1 MSCSGTSDCDCGCCA
16 GTSVQTPQQI
26 SNTPGLSAVS
36 YRVGT
41 WNSFKES
48 MLARLSSADYPALQ
62 ALKTRADD
70 DFTIAFLDST
80 AMVLD
85 ILTFYQERLVNESYL
100 RTASQLRS
108 LTELSRLIGY
118 QPAPGV
124 SASTY
129 LAFTLKAAPGQPP
142 NPAAAPITIS
152 AGTKVQSV
160 PAQGQ
165 TPQTFETSADILAK
179 PDWTA
184 LPVQTG
190 LTWAPQTGD
199 TSVYLAGTATQ
210 LQPGDLFLIVGD
222 ERAGPPSDP
231 TNENWDI
238 RVVGAVTADGQNNR
252 TLVTWSEGL
261 GSGTVTP
268 AQDNPKFYPFRQRAT
283 LFGYN
288 AIQPYLLDQTNLS
301 IPGNYIVS
309 NGDWN
314 FDSVDQTQYQ
324 NSLIDLDSL
333 YPKIVPESWIAL
345 ITPDPSSAP
354 PPWYLE
360 VPTEE
365 HVDLIKPQL
374 SRAEFS
380 SEEVSH
386 QLIVPP
392 KEQIPPTTPDQSS
405 TRSPSGLVSLY
416 LVNAIT
422 TVARSDFGISAK
434 ISRAA
439 TDAPAN
445 ALQTYYDATRQTSAL
460 VQSEL
465 LAVTEQPLTFPL
477 YGTTISL
484 EALRTDMAAVQVL
497 AISGNRQKIAL
508 APGVIPP
515 TFQPND
521 NPNNSRSLVAGEI
534 LTLTSPPPVAPPSIV
549 GPPPIAMPQWDA
561 SGTALTLNV
570 EDSHGRPGTVWAPL
584 NNFVLAPSSNSDP
597 VVSEYAL
604 VNQIDSTSDPGHTQ
618 FQLAN
623 ALTYCY
629 DRPSTTVNAN
639 VGMATH
645 GQSVTELLG
654 SGSASTPNQSF
665 TLKQWPLT
673 FVQSAAAPSGRLSTL
688 TVPVNGAAW
697 TEVPTL
703 YEQSPMASVYA
714 TLNQS
719 DGTTDVLFG
728 DGVEG
733 ALLPTGQNNV
743 QAKYRV
749 GSGSAGNVAPG
760 ALSTL
765 MDRPLG
771 VSGVTNPE
779 AASGGQDPQSVDDIR
794 TNAPQTVLTLGRAV
808 SITDYQN
815 YAATFAGI
823 SKAYASWIPYGPGRG
838 VFLTIAGVGGAEVSQ
853 ASIAT
858 LVASLRNF
866 GNPLISIAVQ
876 PYVETL
882 FSFSAGLVID
892 PAYDGPTV
900 QAATQQALVEAF
912 SFAARSF
919 GQGVSVDEIA
929 ALIQGI
935 PGIIASNVTGLS
947 RGPSSQGGD
956 LASLTGLSTTAIL
969 NQWLAQQITINRPF
983 TDPPNRLSA
992 YLPIPSTQG
1001 LPQPAEILVI
1011 DPRPGIVGLGT
1022 MS

>member
-26 SNTPGLSAVS
+26 ANAPGLAAVS

-41 WNSFKES
+41 WSSFKES

-62 ALKTRADD
+62 PLKTRADD
-70 DFTIAFLDST
+70 DFTIPFLDSA

-124 SASTY
+124 SASAY

-142 NPAAAPITIS
+142 NPTAAPITIP

-165 TPQTFETSADILAK
+165 TPQTFETAADILAK

-210 LQPGDLFLIVGD
+210 LQPGDLFLIIGEED
-222 ERAGPPSDP
+222 GGQQPAPNSA
-231 TNENWDI
+231 NWTI
-238 RVVGAVTADGQNNR
+238 GVVAAVTVDGQNNR
-252 TLVTWSEGL
+252 TLVTWSESL
-261 GSGTVTP
+261 GSGSTAITST
-268 AQDNPKFYPFRQRAT
+268 QSNPQFYAFRQRAA

-288 AIQPYLLDQTNLS
+288 AIQPYLLDQTQLKNIPNL
-301 IPGNYIVS
+301 PA
-309 NGDWN
+309 NGTEWD
-314 FDSVDQTQYQ
+314 FDSADKNLYEEGLVV
-324 NSLIDLDSL
+324 LDAL
-333 YPKIVPESWIAL
+333 YPKIVPNSWIAL
-345 ITPDPSSAP
+345 IDPIT
-354 PPWYLE
+354 
-360 VPTEE
+360 VT
-365 HVDLIKPQL
+365 HTIKHEKFRHPSL
-374 SRAEFS
+374 SVALCS
-380 SEEVSH
+380 
-386 QLIVPP
+386 
-392 KEQIPPTTPDQSS
+392 
-405 TRSPSGLVSLY
+405 
-416 LVNAIT
+416 VNSVTAI
-422 TVARSDFGISAK
+422 ARSDFGISAK
-434 ISRAA
+434 VSQLS
-439 TDAPAN
+439 TDAAQGTLEP
-445 ALQTYYDATRQTSAL
+445 YYKATRQTSVL
-460 VQSEL
+460 VQSEP
-465 LAVTEQPLTFPL
+465 LAAAEQPLTFPL

-484 EALRTDMAAVQVL
+484 ERLRTDMAAVQVL

-508 APGVIPP
+508 APGASPP
-515 TFQPND
+515 TFTPDD
-521 NPNNSRSLVAGEI
+521 NPNNSRLLQPGEI
-534 LTLTSPPPVAPPSIV
+534 LTLTSPPPVTPPSIT
-549 GPPPIAMPQWDA
+549 GSPPIVMAHWDD
-561 SGTALTLNV
+561 SGTQITLNV
-570 EDSHGRPGTVWAPL
+570 EDSHGRPGTVGAAL
-584 NNFVLAPSSNSDP
+584 NSFVLAPSSSSDP

-604 VNQIDSTSDPGHTQ
+604 VAPPVDSTSDPGHTQ
-618 FQLAN
+618 FQLMQP
-623 ALTYCY
+623 LTYCY
-629 DRPSTTVNAN
+629 DRRSTTVNAN

-654 SGSASTPNQSF
+654 SGSASTPNQTF
-665 TLKQWPLT
+665 TLKQKPLT
-673 FVQSAAAPSGRLSTL
+673 FVQSATAPNGRASTL

-697 TEVPTL
+697 AEVPTL
-703 YEQSPMASVYA
+703 YNQGSTASVYA
-714 TLNQS
+714 TLNES

-749 GSGSAGNVAPG
+749 GSGSAGNVGAG
-760 ALSTL
+760 ALTTL

-779 AASGGQDPQSVDDIR
+779 AAGGGQDAQSVAGIR
-794 TNAPQTVLTLGRAV
+794 ANAPQTVLTLGRAV

-815 YAATFAGI
+815 YASTFAGI
-823 SKAYASWIPYGPGRG
+823 SKAYASWIPSGPGRG
-838 VFLTIAGVGGAEVSQ
+838 VFLTIAGVNGAEVQ
-853 ASIAT
+853 PDAITT
-858 LVASLRNF
+858 LVTSLHNF
-866 GNPLISIAVQ
+866 GNPLIPITVQ
-876 PYVETL
+876 SYVETL

-900 QAATQQALVEAF
+900 QAAVQQALRQAF

-935 PGIIASNVTGLS
+935 PGIIASNVTELA
-947 RGPSSQGGD
+947 RYPKSSQGGD
-956 LASLTGLSTTAIL
+956 LAALTGVSTTAIL
-969 NQWLAQQITINRPF
+969 NQWLAGKITINRPF
-983 TDPPNRLSA
+983 SDPPGRLCA
-992 YLPIPSTQG
+992 YLPIPNTQG

-1011 DPRPGIVGLGT
+1011 DPRPGMVTLGT

>member
-1 MSCSGTSDCDCGCCA
+1 MSCSGTADCDCGCGCCA

-26 SNTPGLSAVS
+26 TNTPGLSAVS

-41 WNSFKES
+41 WSSFKES
-48 MLARLSSADYPALQ
+48 MLARLSSADYPALR

-124 SASTY
+124 SASAY
-129 LAFTLKAAPGQPP
+129 LAFTLKQAPGQPP

-190 LTWAPQTGD
+190 LTWAPQTGN
-199 TSVYLAGTATQ
+199 TSVYLTGTATQ
-210 LQPGDLFLIVGD
+210 LQPGDLILIVGD
-222 ERAGPPSDP
+222 ERTGPPPDP
-231 TNENWDI
+231 DNHYWDI
-238 RVVGAVTADGQNNR
+238 CVVTTVNADGQNNR

-261 GSGTVTP
+261 GSSGGKP
-268 AQDNPKFYPFRQRAT
+268 AQENPKFYAFRQRAA

-288 AIQPYLLDQTNLS
+288 AIQPYLLDQKQLPNFAATYLNAK
-301 IPGNYIVS
+301 
-309 NGDWN
+309 GDWN
-314 FDSVDQTQYQ
+314 FDSTDGPLYQ
-324 NSLIDLDSL
+324 NGLVALDSL
-333 YPKIVPESWIAL
+333 YPKIAPNSWIAL
-345 ITPDPSSAP
+345 IAPATLAVFFEPSLA
-354 PPWYLE
+354 
-360 VPTEE
+360 
-365 HVDLIKPQL
+365 I
-374 SRAEFS
+374 S
-380 SEEVSH
+380 SS
-386 QLIVPP
+386 LPGMMILLC
-392 KEQIPPTTPDQSS
+392 
-405 TRSPSGLVSLY
+405 LVTS
-416 LVNAIT
+416 IG
-422 TVARSDFGISAK
+422 TVAQSGFGISAK
-434 ISRAA
+434 ISQAT
-439 TDAPAN
+439 TDAPVDPPDGPY
-445 ALQTYYDATRQTSAL
+445 ALQAFYDATRQTSAL

-465 LAVTEQPLTFPL
+465 LAVADQPLTFPL

-484 EALRTDMAAVQVL
+484 ETLRTDMAGVQVL

-508 APGVIPP
+508 APGVSLPN
-515 TFQPND
+515 FQPDD
-521 NPNNSRSLVAGEI
+521 NPNNVRPLAPGEI
-534 LTLTSPPPVAPPSIV
+534 LTLTAPPPVTPPPITNPTPSDAS
-549 GPPPIAMPQWDA
+549 PIAMPPWDA
-561 SGTALTLNV
+561 SGNSVPLNV
-570 EDSHGRPGTVWAPL
+570 EDSHGRPGTVQAPL
-584 NNFVLAPSSNSDP
+584 DSFVLAPSSSSDP

-604 VNQIDSTSDPGHTQ
+604 VNGIDSTSDPGHTQ
-618 FQLAN
+618 FQLMQP
-623 ALTYCY
+623 LTYCY
-629 DRPSTTVNAN
+629 DRRSTTVNAN
-639 VGMATH
+639 VAMATH

-654 SGSASTPNQSF
+654 SGSASMPNQTF
-665 TLKQWPLT
+665 TLKQSPLT
-673 FVQSAAAPSGRLSTL
+673 FVQSATAPNGRASTL

-697 TEVPTL
+697 SEVPTL
-703 YEQSPMASVYA
+703 YDQSPTASVYA

-719 DGTTDVLFG
+719 DGTTDVQFG
-728 DGVEG
+728 DSVEG
-733 ALLPTGQNNV
+733 ALLPTGQSNV

-749 GSGSAGNVAPG
+749 GSGSAGNVAAG

-771 VSGVTNPE
+771 VSGVINPE
-779 AASGGQDPQSVDDIR
+779 AASGGQDAQSVDDIR

-853 ASIAT
+853 ASIAA
-858 LVASLRNF
+858 LVASLHNF
-866 GNPLISIAVQ
+866 GNPLIPIVVQ

-882 FSFSAGLVID
+882 FYFSAKLAID

-935 PGIIASNVTGLS
+935 PGIIASNVTGLKRS
-947 RGPSSQGGD
+947 TPSSQGGD

-969 NQWLAQQITINRPF
+969 NQWLAQHITINRPF
-983 TDPPNRLSA
+983 SDPPNSLCA

-1011 DPRPGIVGLGT
+1011 DPRPGQVVLGP

>member
-1 MSCSGTSDCDCGCCA
+1 MSCSGTPGCDCGCCA

-26 SNTPGLSAVS
+26 ANAPGLAAVS

-41 WNSFKES
+41 WSSFKES

-62 ALKTRADD
+62 PLKTRADD
-70 DFTIAFLDST
+70 DFTIAFLDSA

-124 SASTY
+124 SASAY

-142 NPAAAPITIS
+142 NPAAAPITIP

-165 TPQTFETSADILAK
+165 TPQTFETAADILAK

-184 LPVQTG
+184 LPVQTD
-190 LTWAPQTGD
+190 LAWAPQTGD

-210 LQPGDLFLIVGD
+210 LQPGDLILIVGD

-231 TNENWDI
+231 DDHHWDI
-238 RVVGAVTADGQNNR
+238 CVVTTVKADGQNNR
-252 TLVTWSEGL
+252 TLVTWSGGL
-261 GSGTVTP
+261 GSFGGTP
-268 AQDNPKFYPFRQRAT
+268 AQKSPKFHAFRQRAA

-288 AIQPYLLDQTNLS
+288 AIQPYLLDQTQLTDIS
-301 IPGNYIVS
+301 NYL
-309 NGDWN
+309 NGDEWD
-314 FDSVDQTQYQ
+314 FSSADAALYQ
-324 NSLIDLDSL
+324 SGLVALDSL
-333 YPKIVPESWIAL
+333 YPKITPNSWIAL
-345 ITPDPSSAP
+345 IAPAVLGALFAPSLA
-354 PPWYLE
+354 
-360 VPTEE
+360 
-365 HVDLIKPQL
+365 
-374 SRAEFS
+374 FS
-380 SEEVSH
+380 S
-386 QLIVPP
+386 
-392 KEQIPPTTPDQSS
+392 
-405 TRSPSGLVSLY
+405 SLPGMMILLC
-416 LVNAIT
+416 LVNSIG
-422 TVARSDFGISAK
+422 TVAQSDFGISAK
-434 ISRAA
+434 ISQAA
-439 TDAPAN
+439 TDAPATSPDGPYMLK
-445 ALQTYYDATRQTSAL
+445 AFYDATRTTSAL

-465 LAVTEQPLTFPL
+465 LAVAEQPLTFPL

-484 EALRTDMAAVQVL
+484 ETLRTDMAAVQVL

-508 APGVIPP
+508 APGASPP
-515 TFQPND
+515 TFTPDD
-521 NPNNSRSLVAGEI
+521 NPNNARPLQAGEI
-534 LTLTSPPPVAPPSIV
+534 LTLTSPPSATPPSIT
-549 GPPPIAMPQWDA
+549 GPLPIAMPQWDA
-561 SGTALTLNV
+561 SGNPLTLNV
-570 EDSHGRPGTVWAPL
+570 EDSHGRPGTVWAAL
-584 NNFVLAPSSNSDP
+584 NSFVLAPSSSSDP

-604 VNQIDSTSDPGHTQ
+604 VKTIDSTSDPGHTQ
-618 FQLAN
+618 FQLTQP
-623 ALTYCY
+623 LTYCY
-629 DRPSTTVNAN
+629 DRPSTTVSAN
-639 VGMATH
+639 VGKATH

-654 SGSASTPNQSF
+654 SGSASTPNQTF
-665 TLKQWPLT
+665 ALKQWPLT
-673 FVQSAAAPSGRLSTL
+673 FVQSATAPNGRASTL

-703 YEQSPMASVYA
+703 YDQRPTASVYA

-749 GSGSAGNVAPG
+749 GSGSAGNVAAG
-760 ALSTL
+760 ALTTL

-779 AASGGQDPQSVDDIR
+779 AASGGQDAQSVAGIR

-823 SKAYASWIPYGPGRG
+823 SKAYASWIPSGPGRG
-838 VFLTIAGVGGAEVSQ
+838 VFLTIAGVNGAEVQ
-853 ASIAT
+853 PDAIAT
-858 LVASLRNF
+858 LVTSLHNF
-866 GNPLISIAVQ
+866 GNPLIPIAVQ
-876 PYVETL
+876 SFVETL
-882 FSFSAGLVID
+882 FSFAAGLVID

-900 QAATQQALVEAF
+900 QAAVQQALRQAF

-919 GQGVSVDEIA
+919 GQGVSIDEIA
-929 ALIQGI
+929 ALIQSI
-935 PGIIASNVTGLS
+935 PGIIASNVTGLA
-947 RGPSSQGGD
+947 RYPTSSQGGD
-956 LASLTGLSTTAIL
+956 LASLTGLSTTTIL
-969 NQWLAQQITINRPF
+969 NQWLSQPITLNRPF
-983 TDPPNRLSA
+983 SDPPGRLCA
-992 YLPIPSTQG
+992 YLPIPNTQG

-1011 DPRPGIVGLGT
+1011 DPRPGMVTLGA